1 MNALTL
7 GTLHATAWWHIL
19 RALALSLRAA
29 VARRHGR
36 AARSTLHELDDRM
49 LADIGLARSEIDSV
63 EAEAQGLA
71 PRTRRR
77 IVARNAG

>member
-19 RALALSLRAA
+19 RTLALAWCATL
-29 VARRHGR
+29 ARRHGR
-36 AARSTLHELDDRM
+36 AAASTLHELDDRT
-49 LADIGLARSEIDSV
+49 LADIGLARSEIGSV
-63 EAEAQGLA
+63 EAEAQGRA

-77 IVARNAG
+77 IVSRSVV